1 MSQNQLTNI
10 PDSLKNLINIKILNL
25 SQNEFE
31 VIPDAIGGL
40 KSLEKLSLIS
50 NKLSSLPRSIGSLEN
65 LEYLD
70 LRMNNFSELPGSI
83 WSLENLKELY
93 LENNLWDEESQKVI
107 TKEIPEILKYCR
119 KNATLNIFLSHAV
132 ADFDYFK
139 IEKISEILRGQ
150 NEIYQAFFCEEDLS
164 GNIDD
169 FMNERVPESQLLLFF
184 ASQKSVFNS
193 VDCAH
198 ELDLARTHKIQIIP
212 IKGADVSWGDLSKIG
227 LSRELGFEFNESE
240 FDNFCSTITDYIIKF
255 KKDVD
260 LFEPEEARLDKE
272 KFKIRNTINNL
283 IDSEDFI
290 EKIKINI
297 EELQQLFEE
306 LSNNK
311 ISSLDYFVKIG
322 QILSNK

>member
-1 MSQNQLTNI
+1 
-10 PDSLKNLINIKILNL
+10 
-25 SQNEFE
+25 
-31 VIPDAIGGL
+31 
-40 KSLEKLSLIS
+40 
-50 NKLSSLPRSIGSLEN
+50 
-65 LEYLD
+65 
-70 LRMNNFSELPGSI
+70 LRMNNLSELPGPI
-83 WSLENLKELY
+83 WPLANLKELY

-107 TKEIPEILKYCR
+107 TKEIPEILIYCR

-132 ADFDYFK
+132 ADFEYFK
-139 IEKISEILRGQ
+139 INKISENLKEP

-198 ELDLARTHKIQIIP
+198 ELELARTHKIQIIP
-212 IKGADVSWGDLSKIG
+212 IKGADVSWEDLSKIG
-227 LSRELGFEFNESE
+227 LSRELGFEFNENN
-240 FDNFCSTITDYIIKF
+240 FDDFCKTISDYIIKF

-272 KFKIRNTINNL
+272 KFKIRNTLNNL
-283 IDSEDFI
+283 IDSEDFF
-290 EKIKINI
+290 ELLKKNG
-297 EELQQLFEE
+297 EVLQQIFED

-311 ISSLDYFVKIG
+311 ISSLDYFLKIA
-322 QILSNK
+322 QILSKN